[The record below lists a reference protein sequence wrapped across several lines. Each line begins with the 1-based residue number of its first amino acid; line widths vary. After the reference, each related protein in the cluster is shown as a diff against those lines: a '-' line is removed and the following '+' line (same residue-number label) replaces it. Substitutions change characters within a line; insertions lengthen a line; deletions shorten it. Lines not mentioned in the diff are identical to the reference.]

1 MAKVLEIGA
10 GKVPV
15 NTDWDIMDIVPYSYV
30 NYVHDICQL
39 PLPLKSSTYDLI
51 YMSHILEVVP
61 WEQTIDFLKEVRRA
75 LKNGGVVEIWVT
87 DFERLVSCYIKH
99 QAGDQWWRH
108 NPNHEVMVWLNGRIF
123 SYEPHWQRTI
133 FNRSYLKQCLRQA
146 GFRHTDPLDKPR
158 GYDHGFINLGLAAV
172 TQ

>member
-15 NTDWDIMDIVPYSYV
+15 NTDWDIMDIVPHSYV

-39 PLPLKSSTYDLI
+39 PLPLESATYDLI

-75 LKNGGVVEIWVT
+75 LKSGGIVEVWVT
-87 DFERLVSCYIKH
+87 DFEKLVSCYMKRR
-99 QAGDQWWRH
+99 AGDTWWRS
-108 NPNHEVMVWLNGRIF
+108 NPKRDPLIWLNGRVF
-123 SYEPHWQRTI
+123 SYEYHQRTV
-133 FNRSYLKQCLRQA
+133 FDRRYLKQCLHEA
-146 GFRHTDPLDKPR
+146 GFRYTDTLDKPR
-158 GYDHGFINLGLAAV
+158 GYDHGYINLGLAAV
-172 TQ
+172 NQ